1 MIAVSISYIYHL
13 DAPNQIVSRI
23 LSIVLKRDVSV
34 ELKKPLGCPACMTF
48 WITLVLFLIVNPAF
62 CWMSLVYFFS
72 SKYID
77 YTITLIEEML
87 DKIFSSLE
95 KIITDEY

>member
-48 WITLVLFLIVNPAF
+48 WITLVLFLIVSPSF

-95 KIITDEY
+95 KIITDDY